1 MTSLFER
8 LERAEAAADAEVAAL
23 HEELDAVRKRLDVA
37 EERRRRLAIARETLE
52 SLPEDDTEQPP
63 APSASATHEQV
74 KEDSGAGAKEPGPG
88 DEPEARFGSPGP
100 TDWDEGRRRILCLL
114 ATAGKPMKAKEIAA
128 AIGEDVSTPARVET
142 TRARLKRLA
151 GEGHVI
157 EDPVASFAIASADS
171 TGAAEEEAP
180 GES

>member
-8 LERAEAAADAEVAAL
+8 LERAEAAADAEVTAL
-23 HEELDAVRKRLDVA
+23 HEELDAVRKRIDVA
-37 EERRRRLAIARETLE
+37 HERRRRLAITRETLE
-52 SLPEDDTEQPP
+52 SLPEDDAEQPP
-63 APSASATHEQV
+63 APTASTAEESAAQE
-74 KEDSGAGAKEPGPG
+74 SGAGANEPDPTG
-88 DEPEARFGSPGP
+88 EPELRFGSPGP

-128 AIGEDVSTPARVET
+128 AIGEDVSTPGRVET
-142 TRARLKRLA
+142 TRARLKKLVE
-151 GEGHVI
+151 EGHVV

-171 TGAAEEEAP
+171 AGGAEEEVA